1 MKLESIYKYFY
12 YNEDLRDNF
21 LVILGYLVKWSII
34 LYGTVSNPLQNNLHV
49 PIQFSNRTSLSKYLV
64 QLFFSLLSPD
74 YLLYYF

>member
-1 MKLESIYKYFY
+1 MKI
-12 YNEDLRDNF
+12 LRDNF